1 MIEVGK
7 KYTLVMLDLTDEGYA
22 KGSIGVTV
30 TGREGNLI
38 QVNGCEVINTASPL
52 FHSLTDSEGQM
63 AYFKKLH
70 DNFEASMAVVDDDED
85 QDKSTETGRSAA
97 TGY

>member
-7 KYTLVMLDLTDEGYA
+7 KYTLVMLELADAGYD

-30 TGREGNLI
+30 TGRDGNLI
-38 QVNGCEVINTASPL
+38 EVNGCEVINTGSPL
-52 FHSLTDSEGQM
+52 FHSLTDDEGQR

-70 DNFEASMAVVDDDED
+70 DEFEASLS
-85 QDKSTETGRSAA
+85 KG
-97 TGY
+97 

>member
-7 KYTLVMLDLTDEGYA
+7 KYTLVMLELTDAGYD

-30 TGREGNLI
+30 TGRDGNLI
-38 QVNGCEVINTASPL
+38 EVNGCEVINTGSPL
-52 FHSLTDSEGQM
+52 FHSLTDDEGQR

-70 DNFEASMAVVDDDED
+70 DEFEASLS
-85 QDKSTETGRSAA
+85 KG
-97 TGY
+97 